1 MAAEDNAAQTIP
13 PTDVRLIGRY
23 ALHGELASG
32 GMAAVH
38 LGRLL
43 GPVGFSRTVA
53 IKRLHSQNAR
63 DPEFVA
69 MFLDEARLVS
79 RIKHPN
85 VVPTL
90 DVVTL
95 EGEVFLVMEYVHG
108 APVSRIMMALG
119 KRKERMPINT
129 AVGIALGMLEGLH
142 AAHEAKNE
150 DGVPLGIVHRD
161 VSPQNVIVGT
171 DGVARVLDFG
181 IAKAA
186 ERLQQTEDGSFKGK
200 LGYMPPDVLSG
211 APVDRRADLW
221 GVAVVLWEMLIG
233 KRLFFNSESP
243 HALVRMIVEGEV
255 MAPGTRREGVSKDLD
270 EVILKALSKDA
281 NDRFQTARE
290 FALALEDAA
299 RPLSNRAIGEWLNV
313 LMADELEQ
321 RAEAIEQMERAT
333 KLHPPSIGTVRTMAM
348 TESGQAS
355 TLQSTTTNSQPP
367 PSFAPASHRS
377 DGSRRDLTGPQPVS
391 SSVEIALPIRPAPY
405 GKIAVVVALLL
416 LGVVVFLLL
425 RPAPSSTIATK
436 RVESAT
442 PIASVP
448 PVPSAAPLPS
458 AAPAPPVSAEAA
470 PVHSAAPTPKP
481 TGQKP
486 PASKPPS
493 CNPPYTIGPPP
504 DYIRKPKLECL
515 PR

>member
-1 MAAEDNAAQTIP
+1 MTQRAHEP
-13 PTDVRLIGRY
+13 SPESEVRHIGRY
-23 ALHGELASG
+23 ALHGELAAG
-32 GMAAVH
+32 GMASVH

-53 IKRLHSQNAR
+53 IKRLHPQNAR

-108 APVSRIMMALG
+108 SPVSRLMMALG
-119 KRKERMPINT
+119 KRKERMPVNI
-129 AVGIALGMLEGLH
+129 AVAIALGMLEGLH

-150 DGVPLGIVHRD
+150 NGVPLGIVHRD

-186 ERLQQTEDGSFKGK
+186 ERLQHTEDGSFKGK

-211 APVDRRADLW
+211 GSIDRRADLW
-221 GVAVVLWEMLIG
+221 GVAVVLWEMLVG

-255 MAPGTRREGVSKDLD
+255 MGPGTRREGVSQALD
-270 EVILKALSKDA
+270 DVILRALAKDPK
-281 NDRFQTARE
+281 DRYQDARE

-299 RPLSNRAIGEWLNV
+299 RPSSNRAIGEWLGV
-313 LMADELEQ
+313 LMADELEE
-321 RAEAIEQMERAT
+321 RAGVIEAIERAT
-333 KLHPPSIGTVRTMAM
+333 KLDPPSIGTVRTMAL
-348 TESGQAS
+348 TESGQSA
-355 TLQSTTTNSQPP
+355 TMQPP
-367 PSFAPASHRS
+367 PSVREA
-377 DGSRRDLTGPQPVS
+377 QPLPSTTSAEV
-391 SSVEIALPIRPAPY
+391 ALPIRRTPW
-405 GKIAVVVALLL
+405 GKIAIVVVLLL
-416 LGVVVFLLL
+416 LGVVAFLFL
-425 RPAPSSTIATK
+425 RPAPPK
-436 RVESAT
+436 PVD
-442 PIASVP
+442 P
-448 PVPSAAPLPS
+448 PVVVKTVEPPPPPPPPASTTAAPPPPEPTPS
-458 AAPAPPVSAEAA
+458 VTASHAPP
-470 PVHSAAPTPKP
+470 PKP
-481 TGQKP
+481 TGARP
-486 PASKPPS
+486 GPRPAN